1 MPDTERTE
9 GLQRAVW
16 SALTSRQQPFSRGD
30 ALARRFDPA
39 ISPFAA
45 TRDNSPQALAA
56 LGRLIGPGEDHVYLL
71 QADEITLPDELEPS
85 VTALGVLMSEVA
97 PRTDKTPAAGIEPL
111 ERSDIPEMVAL
122 AELTKPGPFTART
135 PELGTFFGVKRDGRL
150 AAMAGT
156 RLNLTGFTEISGIC
170 THPDF
175 RGLGLASS
183 LSLHVAATIR
193 ARGDTPFLH
202 AYADNHGAIALYR
215 KLGFEV
221 WREVN
226 VAVVRH
232 RDVSN

>member
-1 MPDTERTE
+1 
-9 GLQRAVW
+9 
-16 SALTSRQQPFSRGD
+16 
-30 ALARRFDPA
+30 
-39 ISPFAA
+39 
-45 TRDNSPQALAA
+45 
-56 LGRLIGPGEDHVYLL
+56 
-71 QADEITLPDELEPS
+71 
-85 VTALGVLMSEVA
+85 
-97 PRTDKTPAAGIEPL
+97 
-111 ERSDIPEMVAL
+111 
-122 AELTKPGPFTART
+122 
-135 PELGTFFGVKRDGRL
+135 
-150 AAMAGT
+150 MAGT